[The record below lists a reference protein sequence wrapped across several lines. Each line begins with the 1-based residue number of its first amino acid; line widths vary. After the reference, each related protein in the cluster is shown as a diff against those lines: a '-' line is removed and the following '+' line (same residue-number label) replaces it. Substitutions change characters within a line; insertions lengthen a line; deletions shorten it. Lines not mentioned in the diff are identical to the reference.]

1 MRVKVDKDLPRAA
14 IQMLKD
20 RGYEA
25 ARFWSRYG
33 ADLLAAGVLLALA
46 LILFWPQ
53 TFGGE
58 TLLPADNLFQW
69 EPWRSFAADQGVA
82 QPHNSLLSDLI
93 LENYVWKR
101 FILDSLRRPGGL
113 TDKLPLW
120 NPYLFAGAP
129 FLATGQH
136 SALYP
141 FSLLFYVLPLAQAY
155 GWFSAL
161 QFFLAGLFT
170 YLFCRVINVNRLGSL
185 IAGITFMLSGFMV
198 VSVVFTMIIAAA
210 AWLPL
215 LLAII
220 ELIVR
225 AEKNGF
231 QRRTLLYV
239 ALGGVALGCH
249 ILAGHAEITY
259 YTLLVMAAY
268 ALWRLIGTATQS
280 TNLPISQSL
289 RTAGWLLLMVILGLA
304 LGAAQFVP
312 LYEVGAQNFRQ
323 GSATYEQIVG
333 WAFKPRQIATFFVPN
348 FYGSPAHHGYF
359 DLFAW
364 RWVPVT
370 QISWQR
376 NLVTKNYVEAG
387 SYLGI
392 LPYFLAL
399 IALIGQRGGRHGSG
413 IVVRRGSL
421 TKAEMGS
428 VKGPRPSQNGEE
440 AHFYSVT
447 RRYVWFFA
455 LLAFVSINLVFGT
468 PLYALLYRLPFI
480 GQLHSP
486 FRWIFPFSLSLA
498 VLAGM
503 GAMYLS
509 GGGKRTTSTQSPFT
523 GQNTQRI
530 VGWPAFWGG
539 LAGVVVLLLMLVFRE
554 PVLRSADAYV
564 ANNELATLAFRDGQM
579 MVSYQW
585 RNFLIFFLML
595 AASGAV
601 LRVSRCAIYL
611 PRWLGGANAWKAL
624 ALAVLV
630 VDLLLFGVGFNP
642 AVEPRL
648 LEFRPPVVDF
658 LQQDTS
664 LYRITS
670 YNAPKEGTFNANV
683 GMFYG
688 LHDIRGYD
696 SIIPKQYADYM
707 GLISRQNQLDF
718 NRIAP
723 LWIDGPQAL
732 DSPLLDLLGVK
743 YVLTTQT
750 IDNPRYTL
758 AYDGEIRVYRNE
770 GAMPRAF
777 TLPQGCA
784 VVVDS
789 VAEGL
794 QTYDPRRFVVLEAG
808 GETPTVVPVDP
819 ALCNPQPAT
828 VSLYKTNEVFADV
841 NLDAPAW
848 LVLADTHFPGWRAFV
863 RPAGDETEEHEQELK
878 IHRADGNF
886 RAVQLEPGAHTVR
899 FKYTPNTVKVG
910 FFISFLGGMVLL
922 VLIGL
927 WIWLRFYRAGA
938 GQSDAGRVAKNSF
951 APIVLQLFNKAIDMA
966 FIALA
971 LRIFT
976 QEQAGDYF
984 FVTSSVIMSVD
995 IFINFGLNTLLQREV
1010 SRDRKLANRYLV
1022 NTTLMRLALSAVAAP
1037 LLLLFVVGWSAFIAP
1052 LSHEAVVAL
1061 ALFAVGLAVSNLS
1074 TGLTSLF
1081 NAYEEMEYPAA
1092 ITTVTTIARAA
1103 LGTGAL
1109 LLGWGLIGLGG
1120 VSIVVNLLTLSILGT
1135 LALRRYFRPRWEPDL
1150 ALHKEMIRQSSPLM
1164 VNNLLSWQFF
1174 RIDIALM
1181 KAIRGAAELG
1191 RYTAVS
1197 FRVVDAINI
1206 IPASFTIA
1214 LFPLMSRYAASTKDS
1229 LARAYALAVQVLVI
1243 VSLPLAVG
1251 VTFLAH
1257 PIANLIGGSQYLPD
1271 SAVALQ
1277 LLIWSIPLGFINSVT
1292 HYVLIALNE
1301 QRYLTRCFV
1310 IGLAFTFVAN
1320 RLLIGPF
1327 GYRASAV
1334 LHSFSELALLIP
1346 FYLGLR
1352 RHLPPV
1358 PWTRLLWRPL
1368 LAGAGM
1374 AALPALLPGVSIWLI
1389 LPVSGVVY
1397 VGLLL
1402 ALGTFRGDDWRPIRD
1417 ALPLGRRLAA

>member
-1 MRVKVDKDLPRAA
+1 MTVTRL
-14 IQMLKD
+14 
-20 RGYEA
+20 
-25 ARFWSRYG
+25 WSRYR
-33 ADLLAAGVLLALA
+33 ADLLAAGLLLALA
-46 LILFWPQ
+46 LTLFWPQ
-53 TFGGE
+53 TFGGK

-93 LENYVWKR
+93 LENFVWKR
-101 FILDSLRRPGGL
+101 FILDSLRQPGGL

-136 SALYP
+136 SALHP
-141 FSLLFYVLPLAQAY
+141 FSLLFFVLPLAHAY

-161 QFFLAGLFT
+161 QLFLAGLFT
-170 YLFCRVINVNRLGSL
+170 YIFCRVINVNRLGSL

-215 LLAII
+215 LLAVI

-239 ALGGVALGCH
+239 ALGSVALGCQ

-259 YTLLVMAAY
+259 YTLLIMAAY
-268 ALWRLIGTATQS
+268 ALWRLVGTALQS
-280 TNLPISQSL
+280 TNSPTTSLPITQSF
-289 RTAGWLLLMVILGLA
+289 RIASWLLLMVILGLA
-304 LGAAQFVP
+304 LGAAQFLP
-312 LYEVGAQNFRQ
+312 FYEVGTQNFRQ
-323 GSATYEQIVG
+323 SSASYEQIVG
-333 WAFKPRQIATFFVPN
+333 WAFPLRQIATFFAPN

-359 DLFAW
+359 DIFAW

-370 QISWQR
+370 VNALGGQITEISWQR

-399 IALIGQRGGRHGSG
+399 VALIG
-413 IVVRRGSL
+413 RRGAL
-421 TKAEMGS
+421 
-428 VKGPRPSQNGEE
+428 VRRPSQNGEE
-440 AHFYSVT
+440 AHFYRVT

-455 LLAFVSINLVFGT
+455 LLAFISINLVFGT

-503 GAMYLS
+503 GTMYLS
-509 GGGKRTTSTQSPFT
+509 GSGKRTTSTQSPFT
-523 GQNTQRI
+523 GQNTQRVI
-530 VGWPAFWGG
+530 GWPAFWGG
-539 LAGVVVLLLMLVFRE
+539 LAGVVALLVILVFRE
-554 PVLRSADAYV
+554 PVLRLADDYV
-564 ANNELATLAFRDGQM
+564 VNNELAALAFRDGQM
-579 MVSYQW
+579 IVSYQW
-585 RNFLIFFLML
+585 HNFLTFFLML

-601 LRVSRCAIYL
+601 LRVSRCPIYL
-611 PRWLGGANAWKAL
+611 PRQLGGTNAWKIL
-624 ALAVLV
+624 ALAVLI

-642 AVEPRL
+642 AVEPHL

-658 LQQDTS
+658 LQRDTS
-664 LYRITS
+664 PYRITS
-670 YNAPKEGTFNANV
+670 YNAPKESTFNANV
-683 GMFYG
+683 GMSYG
-688 LHDIRGYD
+688 LHDVRGYD
-696 SIIPKQYADYM
+696 SIILKQYADYM
-707 GLISRQNQLDF
+707 RLISRQNQLDF

-723 LWIDGPQAL
+723 LWTDEPQAL

-743 YVLTTQT
+743 YVLTAQE
-750 IDNPRYTL
+750 IDNPRYTPV
-758 AYDGEIRVYRNE
+758 YDNEIRVYRNE

-784 VVVDS
+784 VVVDD

-794 QTYDPRRFVVLEAG
+794 RAYDPRRFVVLEAG
-808 GETPTVVPVDP
+808 DEVPSTVPCVPGPQDQGLDSVQCLEQADP
-819 ALCNPQPAT
+819 AACSPQTAS
-828 VSLYKTNEVFADV
+828 VSYKSNNEAFVGIT
-841 NLDAPAW
+841 LDAPGW

-863 RPAGDETEEHEQELK
+863 RPAGDETEEHEQELE
-878 IHRADGNF
+878 IYRADGNF
-886 RAVQLEPGAHTVR
+886 RAVRLEAGEHTVR
-899 FKYTPNTVKVG
+899 FKYTPNTIKVG

-927 WIWLRFYRAGA
+927 WLWLRFYRAGE

-951 APIVLQLFNKAIDMA
+951 APIVLQLFNKAIDTA

-976 QEQAGDYF
+976 QEQAGDYY

-1010 SRDRKLANRYLV
+1010 SRDQGLANRYLA
-1022 NTTLMRLALSAVAAP
+1022 NTTLLRLALSAVAAP
-1037 LLLLFVVGWSAFIAP
+1037 LLFLFVVGWSAFIAP
-1052 LSHEAVVAL
+1052 LSHEAVWAL
-1061 ALFAVGLAVSNLS
+1061 ALFAVGLVVSNLA

-1081 NAYEEMEYPAA
+1081 NAYEDMEYPAA

-1120 VSIVVNLLTLSILGT
+1120 VSIVVNLITLSILGT
-1135 LALRRYFRPRWEPDL
+1135 LALRRYFRPRWEPDT
-1150 ALHKEMIRQSSPLM
+1150 ALQKEMIHESSPLM

-1174 RIDIALM
+1174 RIDTALVRAM
-1181 KAIRGAAELG
+1181 RGAAELG

-1197 FRVVDAINI
+1197 FRIVDAINI
-1206 IPASFTIA
+1206 IPASLTIA
-1214 LFPLMSRYAASTKDS
+1214 LFPLMSRYAASTKGS

-1243 VSLPLAVG
+1243 VALPLAVA
-1251 VTFLAH
+1251 VTFVAYPL
-1257 PIANLIGGSQYLPD
+1257 ANLLGGSQYLPD
-1271 SAVALQ
+1271 SAIALQ

-1327 GYRASAV
+1327 GYRASAT
-1334 LHSFSELALLIP
+1334 LHTLSELALLIP
-1346 FYLGLR
+1346 FYVGLR

-1358 PWTRLLWRPL
+1358 PWARLLWRPI
-1368 LAGAGM
+1368 LAGAAM
-1374 AALPALLPGVSIWLI
+1374 AALPALLPTVSIWLT
-1389 LPVSGVVY
+1389 LPAGAVVY
-1397 VGLLL
+1397 LALLL
-1402 ALGTFRGDDWRPIRD
+1402 ALGVFRGDDWRPIRD
-1417 ALPLGRRLAA
+1417 ALPMGRRLAT

>member
-1 MRVKVDKDLPRAA
+1 MTVT
-14 IQMLKD
+14 
-20 RGYEA
+20 
-25 ARFWSRYG
+25 RFWSRYG
-33 ADLLAAGVLLALA
+33 ADLLAISALLALA

-53 TFGGE
+53 TFGGKM
-58 TLLPADNLFQW
+58 LLPADNLFQW
-69 EPWRSFAADQGVA
+69 EPWQSFAAEQGVDV
-82 QPHNSLLSDLI
+82 PHNVLLSDLI

-101 FILDSLRRPGGL
+101 FILDSLHRPDGL

-141 FSLLFYVLPLAQAY
+141 FSVLFYVLPLAHAY

-161 QFFLAGLFT
+161 QLFLAGLFT
-170 YLFCRVINVNRLGSL
+170 YVFCRVINVNRLGAL

-198 VSVVFTMIIAAA
+198 VGVVFTMIIAAA

-215 LLAII
+215 LLAAV

-239 ALGGVALGCH
+239 ALGSLALGCH

-259 YTLLVMAAY
+259 YTLLMVAAY
-268 ALWRLIGTATQS
+268 ALWRLVGTAVQPTDLS
-280 TNLPISQSL
+280 HLFRIG
-289 RTAGWLLLMVILGLA
+289 GWLVLMAGLGLA

-312 LYEVGAQNFRQ
+312 LYEAGTRNFRQ
-323 GSATYEQIVG
+323 ESATYEQIVD
-333 WAFKPRQIATFFVPN
+333 WAFQSRQIVTFFVPN

-359 DLFAW
+359 DVFAW

-370 QISWQR
+370 VNALGERITQVSWQR

-392 LPYFLAL
+392 LPYLLAL
-399 IALIGQRGGRHGSG
+399 IALIGRRGGRH
-413 IVVRRGSL
+413 
-421 TKAEMGS
+421 
-428 VKGPRPSQNGEE
+428 GEE

-455 LLAFVSINLVFGT
+455 LLAFVSINFVFGT

-486 FRWIFPFSLSLA
+486 FRWIFPFSMSVA

-523 GQNTQRI
+523 GENTQWAI
-530 VGWPAFWGG
+530 GWPAFWGG
-539 LAGVVVLLLMLVFRE
+539 LAGVVALLLVLVFRG
-554 PVLRSADAYV
+554 PALRFADAYV
-564 ANNELATLAFRDGQM
+564 RNHELAARAFRDGQM

-601 LRVSRCAIYL
+601 LRISRCPIYL
-611 PRWLGGANAWKAL
+611 PRWMGGASAWKAL
-624 ALAVLV
+624 ALAVLM

-642 AVEPRL
+642 AVGPRL
-648 LEFRPPVVDF
+648 LEFRPPAVDF
-658 LQQDTS
+658 LLKDTS

-670 YNAPKEGTFNANV
+670 YNAPGEDTFNANA

-688 LHDIRGYD
+688 LHDVRGYD

-707 GLISRQNQLDF
+707 RLISRQNQLEF

-723 LWIDGPQAL
+723 LWTDEPQAL

-758 AYDGEIRVYRNE
+758 VYDGEVRVYRNE

-777 TLPQGCA
+777 SLPQGCA
-784 VVVDS
+784 VVVDD
-789 VAEGL
+789 VAQGL
-794 QTYDPRRFVVLEAG
+794 RAYDPRRLVLLEAR
-808 GETPTVVPVDP
+808 GEVSNLGQADP
-819 ALCNPQPAT
+819 AVCNPQPAT
-828 VSLYKTNEVFADV
+828 VSYKSNNEAFVDV
-841 NLDAPAW
+841 KLDGASW
-848 LVLADTHFPGWRAFV
+848 LVLADSYFPGWKAFV
-863 RPAGDETEEHEQELK
+863 RPAGEETEENERELT

-886 RAVQLEPGAHTVR
+886 RAVQLEAGAHTVR
-899 FKYTPNTVKVG
+899 FKYTPSTVKVG
-910 FFISFLGGMVLL
+910 FFVSFLGSMALL
-922 VLIGL
+922 MLIAL
-927 WIWLRFYRAGA
+927 WLWMRFYRAGE

-951 APIVLQLFNKAIDMA
+951 APIVLQLFNKLIDTA

-976 QEQAGDYF
+976 QEQAGHYT
-984 FVTSSVIMSVD
+984 FVTSYVIMTVD

-1010 SRDRKLANRYLV
+1010 SRDRQLANRYLV
-1022 NTTLMRLALSAVAAP
+1022 NTTLLRLLLSAVAAP
-1037 LLLLFVVGWSAFIAP
+1037 LLFLFVAGWSVLDAP
-1052 LSHEAVVAL
+1052 LGHEAVWAI
-1061 ALFAVGLAVSNLS
+1061 ALFAVGLVTSNLS

-1135 LALRRYFRPRWEPDL
+1135 LVLRRYFRPRWEPDL
-1150 ALHKEMIRQSSPLM
+1150 ALQKEMVRQSYPLM
-1164 VNNLLSWQFF
+1164 LNNLFSWQFF
-1174 RIDIALM
+1174 RIDVALV

-1197 FRVVDAINI
+1197 FRIVDAINI

-1214 LFPLMSRYAASTKDS
+1214 LFPLMSRYAVSTKDS
-1229 LARAYALAVQVLVI
+1229 LARIYALAVQVLVI
-1243 VSLPLAVG
+1243 VALPLAVAI
-1251 VTFLAH
+1251 TFLAH

-1271 SAVALQ
+1271 SAIALQ

-1292 HYVLIALNE
+1292 HYVLIALDE

-1310 IGLAFTFVAN
+1310 IGLAFTAVAN
-1320 RLLIGPF
+1320 RLLVGPF

-1334 LHSFSELALLIP
+1334 LHIFSELVLLIP

-1358 PWTRLLWRPL
+1358 PWARLLWRPL
-1368 LAGAGM
+1368 LAGVGM
-1374 AALPALLPGVSIWLI
+1374 AALPALLPGVSVWLT
-1389 LPVSGVVY
+1389 LPAGGLVY
-1397 VGLLL
+1397 LVLLL
-1402 ALGTFRGDDWRPIRD
+1402 ALGTFRGDDWRPILD
-1417 ALPLGRRLAA
+1417 ALPPGRRLVT

>member
-1 MRVKVDKDLPRAA
+1 MT
-14 IQMLKD
+14 
-20 RGYEA
+20 
-25 ARFWSRYG
+25 RFWSRYR
-33 ADLLAAGVLLALA
+33 ADLLAASVLLTLA
-46 LILFWPQ
+46 LLFFWPQ
-53 TFGGE
+53 TFGDK

-69 EPWRSFAADQGVA
+69 EPWRAFAAEEGIA
-82 QPHNSLLSDLI
+82 QPHNTLLSDLI

-101 FILDSLRRPGGL
+101 FILDSFHQPGGL

-120 NPYLFAGAP
+120 NPHLFAGVP
-129 FLATGQH
+129 FLAAGQH

-141 FSLLFYVLPLAQAY
+141 FSVLFYVLPLARAY

-161 QFFLAGLFT
+161 QLFLAGLFT
-170 YLFCRVINVNRLGSL
+170 YVFCRVINVNRLGSL

-215 LLAII
+215 LLAAV

-225 AEKNGF
+225 TEKNGF

-239 ALGGVALGCH
+239 AMGSLALGCQT
-249 ILAGHAEITY
+249 LAGHPEITY
-259 YTLLVMAAY
+259 YTLLVVAVY
-268 ALWRLIGTATQS
+268 ALWRLVGTTVQS
-280 TNLPISQSL
+280 THLSISLFL
-289 RTAGWLLLMVILGLA
+289 RTTGWLLLMVALGLS
-304 LGAAQFVP
+304 LGAAQLVP

-323 GSATYEQIVG
+323 GSATYEQVVG
-333 WAFKPRQIATFFVPN
+333 WAFPLRQVATFFVPN

-359 DLFAW
+359 DVFDW
-364 RWVPVT
+364 RWTPVT
-370 QISWQR
+370 VNALGERITQVSWQR

-399 IALIGQRGGRHGSG
+399 IAVIGRRGLAN
-413 IVVRRGSL
+413 VVHRGSL
-421 TKAEMGS
+421 TEVEAGGKDLH
-428 VKGPRPSQNGEE
+428 PSQNSQE

-455 LLAFVSINLVFGT
+455 LLAFVSINFVFGM

-486 FRWIFPFSLSLA
+486 FRWIFPYSLSLA

-509 GGGKRTTSTQSPFT
+509 GSGKRTTSTQSPFS
-523 GQNTQRI
+523 GKNTQRI
-530 VGWPAFWGG
+530 IGWPAFWGG
-539 LAGVVVLLLMLVFRE
+539 MVGVAILLLTLVFRE
-554 PVLRSADAYV
+554 PILRLANEYV
-564 ANNELATLAFRDGQM
+564 TNNKLAARAFHDGQM

-585 RNFLIFFLML
+585 RNLLIFFLML

-601 LRVSRCAIYL
+601 LRVSRCSIYL
-611 PRWLGGANAWKAL
+611 PRRLGGGNAWKAL
-624 ALAVLV
+624 ALAVLTI
-630 VDLLLFGVGFNP
+630 DLLIFGIDFNP

-648 LEFRPPVVDF
+648 LDFQPPVVDF
-658 LQQDTS
+658 LLKDNS

-670 YNAPKEGTFNANV
+670 YNVPGENTFNANA

-707 GLISRQNQLDF
+707 RLISRQNQLDF

-723 LWIDGPQAL
+723 LWTDESGAL
-732 DSPLLDLLGVK
+732 DSPLLDLLGAK
-743 YVLTTQT
+743 YVLTTQE

-777 TLPQGCA
+777 TLPAGCV
-784 VVVDS
+784 VVVDD
-789 VAEGL
+789 VTVGL
-794 QTYDPRRFVVLEAG
+794 QSYDPRHIVVLEAREG
-808 GETPTVVPVDP
+808 TPDVETVGSAT
-819 ALCNPQPAT
+819 CNPQPAQI
-828 VSLYKTNEVFADV
+828 SRYGFNEVLVEV
-841 NLDAPAW
+841 NLEEPGW
-848 LVLADTHFPGWRAFV
+848 LVLADSYFAGWKAFV
-863 RPAGDETEEHEQELK
+863 RPAGEKTEENELELP
-878 IHRADGNF
+878 IHRANGNF
-886 RAVQLEPGAHTVR
+886 RAVELDPGAHTVR

-910 FFISFLGGMVLL
+910 LFVSFLGGMAALML
-922 VLIGL
+922 AAL
-927 WIWLRFYRAGA
+927 WLWLRFYRTGE

-951 APIVLQLFNKAIDMA
+951 APIVLQLFNKIIDTA

-976 QEQAGDYF
+976 QEQAGDYT
-984 FVTSSVIMSVD
+984 FVTSSVIMTVD

-1010 SRDRKLANRYLV
+1010 SRDRGLANRYLV
-1022 NTTLMRLALSAVAAP
+1022 NTTLLRLGLSAVAAP
-1037 LLLLFVVGWSAFIAP
+1037 LLFLFVVGWSVLNEP
-1052 LSHEAVVAL
+1052 LGHEVVWAM
-1061 ALFAVGLAVSNLS
+1061 ALFAIGLVISNLS
-1074 TGLTSLF
+1074 AGLSSLF

-1103 LGTGAL
+1103 LGTGTL
-1109 LLGWGLIGLGG
+1109 VLGWGLIGLGG
-1120 VSIVVNLLTLSILGT
+1120 VSIAVNLLTLSILFP
-1135 LALRRYFRPRWEPDL
+1135 LALRRYFRPHWEPDL
-1150 ALHKEMIRQSSPLM
+1150 RLQKEMVRESYSLM
-1164 VNNLLSWQFF
+1164 INNLLSWQFF
-1174 RIDIALM
+1174 WIDNTLM
-1181 KAIRGAAELG
+1181 RAIRGAAELG

-1197 FRVVDAINI
+1197 VRVVMAINI
-1206 IPASFTIA
+1206 IPTSFTIA
-1214 LFPLMSRYAASTKDS
+1214 LFPLMSRYAASAKDS
-1229 LARAYALAVQVLVI
+1229 LVRAYALAVQALVI
-1243 VSLPLAVG
+1243 VALPLAVG

-1257 PIANLIGGSQYLPD
+1257 PLANLLGGSQYLPD
-1271 SAVALQ
+1271 SAIALQ

-1310 IGLAFTFVAN
+1310 IGLTFTAVAN
-1320 RLLIGPF
+1320 LLLIGPF

-1334 LHSFSELALLIP
+1334 LHIFSELSLLIP
-1346 FYLGLR
+1346 FYVGLR

-1358 PWTRLLWRPL
+1358 QWTQLLWRPL
-1368 LAGAGM
+1368 LAAAAM
-1374 AALPALLPGVSIWLI
+1374 AALPALLPTVSIWLT
-1389 LPVSGVVY
+1389 LPVGGVVY
-1397 VGLLL
+1397 LGVLL
-1402 ALGTFRGDDWRPIRD
+1402 ALGTFRGDDWRPILD
-1417 ALPLGRRLAA
+1417 ALPLGRRLAT

>member
-1 MRVKVDKDLPRAA
+1 MSV
-14 IQMLKD
+14 
-20 RGYEA
+20 
-25 ARFWSRYG
+25 ARFWSRYR
-33 ADLLAAGVLLALA
+33 ADVLAVSVLLTLA

-53 TFGGE
+53 TFGGK

-69 EPWRSFAADQGVA
+69 EPWQGFAAEQGVA
-82 QPHNSLLSDLI
+82 QSHNTLLSDLI

-101 FILDSLRRPGGL
+101 FILNSFRQPDGL
-113 TDKLPLW
+113 ADKLPLW

-141 FSLLFYVLPLAQAY
+141 FSVLFYVLPLAKAY

-161 QFFLAGLFT
+161 QLFLAGLFT
-170 YLFCRVINVNRLGSL
+170 YVFCRVVNVNRLGAL

-215 LLAII
+215 LLAAV

-225 AEKNGF
+225 IEKNGF
-231 QRRTLLYV
+231 QRRTLLCV
-239 ALGGVALGCH
+239 ALGSVALGCQ
-249 ILAGHAEITY
+249 ILAGHPEITY

-268 ALWRLIGTATQS
+268 ALWRLVGTARQPTKFS
-280 TNLPISQSL
+280 RLLHIC
-289 RTAGWLLLMVILGLA
+289 GWLLLMVILGLA

-312 LYEVGAQNFRQ
+312 LYEVGTQNFRQ
-323 GSATYEQIVG
+323 GSATYEQIVD
-333 WAFKPRQIATFFVPN
+333 WAFKARQIATFFVPN

-359 DLFAW
+359 DVFDW
-364 RWVPVT
+364 RWEPVTVNALGEQIT

-399 IALIGQRGGRHGSG
+399 IALIGRRGGRY
-413 IVVRRGSL
+413 
-421 TKAEMGS
+421 
-428 VKGPRPSQNGEE
+428 GEE
-440 AHFYSVT
+440 AHFYGVT
-447 RRYVWFFA
+447 RHYVWLFA
-455 LLAFVSINLVFGT
+455 LLAFVSINFVFGT

-509 GGGKRTTSTQSPFT
+509 GGGRRTTSTQSPFT

-539 LAGVVVLLLMLVFRE
+539 LAGVGALLLVLVFRG
-554 PVLRSADAYV
+554 PVLRVADAYV
-564 ANNELATLAFRDGQM
+564 RSHELTAKAFRDGQM

-585 RNFLIFFLML
+585 RNLIIFFLML

-601 LRVSRCAIYL
+601 LRVSRCPIYL
-611 PRWLGGANAWKAL
+611 PRWMSGANAWKAL
-624 ALAVLV
+624 ALAVLI
-630 VDLLLFGVGFNP
+630 VDLLLFGRGFNP

-658 LQQDTS
+658 LQKDVS

-670 YNAPKEGTFNANV
+670 YNAPGENTFSANV

-688 LHDIRGYD
+688 LHDVRGYD

-707 GLISRQNQLDF
+707 GLISRQNQLEY

-723 LWIDGPQAL
+723 LWTDQPRAL

-758 AYDGEIRVYRNE
+758 AYDGQVRVYRNE

-777 TLPQGCA
+777 TLPVGCA
-784 VVVDS
+784 VVVDD

-794 QTYDPRRFVVLEAG
+794 QIYDPRRFVVLEAG
-808 GETPTVVPVDP
+808 DGTPEVEMVDP
-819 ALCNPQPAT
+819 STCNPQPAA
-828 VSLYKTNEVFADV
+828 VSYRSNNETFVEVELA
-841 NLDAPAW
+841 APAW
-848 LVLADTHFPGWRAFV
+848 LVLADSHFPGWKAFV
-863 RPAGDETEEHEQELK
+863 RSRGDETEENEDELN

-886 RAVQLEPGAHTVR
+886 RAVQLDPGSHTVR

-910 FFISFLGGMVLL
+910 FFVSFLGSMVLL
-922 VLIGL
+922 MLGGL
-927 WIWLRFYRAGA
+927 WLWLRFYRADE
-938 GQSDAGRVAKNSF
+938 GQSDARRVAKNSF
-951 APIVLQLFNKAIDMA
+951 APIVLQLFNKAIDTA

-976 QEQAGDYF
+976 PEQAGHYTF
-984 FVTSSVIMSVD
+984 ITSSVIMTVD

-1010 SRDRKLANRYLV
+1010 SRDRKLANRCLI
-1022 NTTLMRLALSAVAAP
+1022 NTTLLRLLLSAVAAP
-1037 LLLLFVVGWSAFIAP
+1037 LLFLFVVGWSTLVAP
-1052 LSHEAVVAL
+1052 LGHETVWAIT
-1061 ALFAVGLAVSNLS
+1061 LFAIGLLVSNLS

-1081 NAYEEMEYPAA
+1081 YAHEEMEYPAA

-1103 LGTGAL
+1103 LSIGAL

-1120 VSIVVNLLTLSILGT
+1120 ASIVVNLLTLSILGT
-1135 LALRRYFRPRWEPDL
+1135 LALRRYFRPRWEPDVVL
-1150 ALHKEMIRQSSPLM
+1150 QKEMVRESYPLM

-1174 RIDIALM
+1174 RVDIALM
-1181 KAIRGAAELG
+1181 AAIRGAAELG

-1197 FRVVDAINI
+1197 SRVVDAINI

-1214 LFPLMSRYAASTKDS
+1214 LFPLMSRYAVSTKDS

-1243 VSLPLAVG
+1243 VALPLAVAI
-1251 VTFLAH
+1251 TFLAH
-1257 PIANLIGGSQYLPD
+1257 DLANLIGGSQYLPD
-1271 SAVALQ
+1271 SAIALQ
-1277 LLIWSIPLGFINSVT
+1277 LFIWSIPLGFINSVT

-1310 IGLAFTFVAN
+1310 IGLTFTTIAN
-1320 RLLIGPF
+1320 LLLIGSY

-1334 LHSFSELALLIP
+1334 LHTFSELVLLIP
-1346 FYLGLR
+1346 FYVGLR
-1352 RHLPPV
+1352 RHLPSV
-1358 PWTRLLWRPL
+1358 PWVLLLWRPI
-1368 LAGAGM
+1368 LAAAAM
-1374 AALPALLPGVSIWLI
+1374 AALLALLPTVSIWLT
-1389 LPVSGVVY
+1389 LPVGGTVY
-1397 VGLLL
+1397 LVLLL
-1402 ALGTFRGDDWRPIRD
+1402 ALGTFRGGDWRPILD
-1417 ALPLGRRLAA
+1417 AFPKLFSRNRVVYER

>member
-1 MRVKVDKDLPRAA
+1 MILT
-14 IQMLKD
+14 
-20 RGYEA
+20 
-25 ARFWSRYG
+25 RFWSRYR
-33 ADLLAAGVLLALA
+33 ADLLATVLLLVLS

-53 TFGGE
+53 TFGGK
-58 TLLPADNLFQW
+58 TLLPVDNLFQW
-69 EPWRSFAADQGVA
+69 EPWQSFALEQGVI
-82 QPHNSLLSDLI
+82 QPRNTLLSDLV

-101 FILDSLRRPGGL
+101 FIIESLHQPGGL

-120 NPYLFAGAP
+120 NPHIFAGSP

-141 FSLLFYVLPLAQAY
+141 FSVVFYLLPLAQAY

-161 QFFLAGLFT
+161 QLFLAGLFT
-170 YLFCRVINVNRLGSL
+170 YVFCRVINVNRLGSL
-185 IAGITFMLSGFMV
+185 IAGVTFMLSGFMV

-215 LLAII
+215 LLAVV

-225 AEKNGF
+225 AEKVGF

-239 ALGGVALGCH
+239 VLGAVALGCQ
-249 ILAGHAEITY
+249 ILAGHPEITY

-268 ALWRLIGTATQS
+268 ALWRLIGTAIRS
-280 TNLPISQSL
+280 TNRPIPHLL
-289 RTAGWLLLMVILGLA
+289 RIAGWLLLSVALGLA

-323 GSATYEQIVG
+323 GSAAYAQIVS
-333 WAFKPRQIATFFVPN
+333 WAFKPRQVATFFVPN
-348 FYGSPAHHGYF
+348 FYGSPAHHGFLDVF
-359 DLFAW
+359 DW
-364 RWVPVT
+364 HWVPVTVNALGERIT

-399 IALIGQRGGRHGSG
+399 VALLGRRGGRHGAQ
-413 IVVRRGSL
+413 V
-421 TKAEMGS
+421 
-428 VKGPRPSQNGEE
+428 
-440 AHFYSVT
+440 HFYGVT

-455 LLAFVSINLVFGT
+455 LLAFVSVNFVFGT

-486 FRWIFPFSLSLA
+486 FRWIFPYSLSLA

-503 GAMYLS
+503 GAMYLAGS
-509 GGGKRTTSTQSPFT
+509 EKGTTSTQSPFT
-523 GQNTQRI
+523 GENTQRI
-530 VGWPAFWGG
+530 IGWPAFWGG
-539 LAGVVVLLLMLVFRE
+539 LVGLVVLLLVLIFRA
-554 PVLRSADAYV
+554 PVLRLADDYV
-564 ANNELATLAFRDGQM
+564 ANNDLAIFAFRDGRM

-595 AASGAV
+595 MASGAV
-601 LRVSRCAIYL
+601 LRLSRCPIYL
-611 PRWLGGANAWKAL
+611 PRWLGGASVWKVL
-624 ALAVLV
+624 ALAVLI

-658 LQQDTS
+658 LQKDTS
-664 LYRITS
+664 LYRLTS
-670 YNAPKEGTFNANV
+670 YNVPGESTFNANV

-707 GLISRQNQLDF
+707 RLISQQNQLAY

-723 LWIDGPQAL
+723 LWTDQPQAL
-732 DSPLLDLLGVK
+732 DSPLLDLSGVK
-743 YVLTTQT
+743 YVLTTQE
-750 IDNPRYTL
+750 IDSPRYTL
-758 AYDGEIRVYRNE
+758 AYDGEVRVYRNE

-777 TLPQGCA
+777 TLPEGCA
-784 VVVDS
+784 VLVTD
-789 VAEGL
+789 VAEAL
-794 QTYDPRRFVVLEAG
+794 QTYDARRFVVLEAG
-808 GETPTVVPVDP
+808 KEAPSLTPVDP
-819 ALCNPQPAT
+819 AICNPQAAAI
-828 VSLYKTNEVFADV
+828 SLYKSNEIFVDV

-848 LVLADTHFPGWRAFV
+848 LVLADSYFSGWKAFV
-863 RPAGDETEEHEQELK
+863 RPFGDETEEHELELT
-878 IHRADGNF
+878 IFRADGNF
-886 RAVQLEPGAHTVR
+886 RAVRLGAGAHTVR

-910 FFISFLGGMVLL
+910 FFVSFLGGMVLL

-927 WIWLRFYRAGA
+927 WLWLRFYGTGR
-938 GQSDAGRVAKNSF
+938 GQSAAGRVAKNSL
-951 APIVLQLFNKAIDMA
+951 APIVLQLFNKAIDTA

-971 LRIFT
+971 LRMFT

-995 IFINFGLNTLLQREV
+995 IFINFGLNMLLQREV
-1010 SRDRKLANRYLV
+1010 SRDQGLANRYLV
-1022 NTTLMRLALSAVAAP
+1022 NTTLLRLLLSAVAAP
-1037 LLLLFVVGWSAFIAP
+1037 LLLLFVVGWSGLVAP
-1052 LSHEAVVAL
+1052 LGHEAIWAL
-1061 ALFAVGLAVSNLS
+1061 ALFAVGLVVSNLA

-1092 ITTVTTIARAA
+1092 ITTVTTVARAA

-1120 VSIVVNLLTLSILGT
+1120 VSIAVNLITLSILGGI
-1135 LALRRYFRPRWEPDL
+1135 ALRRYFRPYWEPDV
-1150 ALHKEMIRQSSPLM
+1150 ALQREMIGESAPLM
-1164 VNNLLSWQFF
+1164 INNLLSWQFF
-1174 RIDIALM
+1174 RIDTALV

-1229 LARAYALAVQVLVI
+1229 LSRAYALAVQVLI
-1243 VSLPLAVG
+1243 VVALPLAVA
-1251 VTFLAH
+1251 VTFLAY
-1257 PIANLIGGSQYLPD
+1257 PVANLIGGSQYLPD
-1271 SAVALQ
+1271 SAIALQ

-1292 HYVLIALNE
+1292 HYVLIALNQ
-1301 QRYLTRCFV
+1301 QRYLTRCFL
-1310 IGLAFTFVAN
+1310 IGLTFTAAAN
-1320 RLLIGPF
+1320 WLLIGRF
-1327 GYRASAV
+1327 GYRASAM
-1334 LHSFSELALLIP
+1334 LHAFSELALLIP
-1346 FYLGLR
+1346 FYVGLR
-1352 RHLPPV
+1352 RHLRPV
-1358 PWTRLLWRPL
+1358 PWVRLLWRPL
-1368 LAGAGM
+1368 LAAAGM
-1374 AALPALLPGVSIWLI
+1374 AAVPGLLSGVSIWVTMPLGGI
-1389 LPVSGVVY
+1389 VY
-1397 VGLLL
+1397 LTLLL
-1402 ALGTFRGDDWRPIRD
+1402 ALGTFRGNDWQPILEAFPVGRWLARRHRP
-1417 ALPLGRRLAA
+1417 AVVE

>member
-1 MRVKVDKDLPRAA
+1 MTR
-14 IQMLKD
+14 I
-20 RGYEA
+20 
-25 ARFWSRYG
+25 WSRYR
-33 ADLLAAGVLLALA
+33 ADMLAVGVLLVLA

-53 TFGGE
+53 TFGGR

-69 EPWRSFAADQGVA
+69 EPWQSFAAEQGVT
-82 QPHNSLLSDLI
+82 QPYNTLLSDLL

-101 FILDSLRRPGGL
+101 FILDSLHQPGGL

-120 NPYLFAGAP
+120 NPHLFAGAP
-129 FLATGQH
+129 FLASGQH

-141 FSLLFYVLPLAQAY
+141 FSVLFYVLPLARAY

-161 QFFLAGLFT
+161 QLFLAGLFT
-170 YLFCRVINVNRLGSL
+170 YIFCRVINVNRLGGL

-215 LLAII
+215 LLAAI

-225 AEKNGF
+225 AEKGGF

-239 ALGGVALGCH
+239 ALGSLALGCH
-249 ILAGHAEITY
+249 VLAGHPEITY

-268 ALWRLIGTATQS
+268 ALWRLVGMAVQS
-280 TNLPISQSL
+280 TERSHLL
-289 RTAGWLLLMVILGLA
+289 RAAGWLLLMVGLGLA
-304 LGAAQFVP
+304 LGAAQLVP
-312 LYEVGAQNFRQ
+312 LYEVGQLNFRQ

-333 WAFKPRQIATFFVPN
+333 WAFKPRQMATFFVPN

-359 DLFAW
+359 DVFAW

-370 QISWQR
+370 VNALGERITQISWQR
-376 NLVTKNYVEAG
+376 NLLTKNYVEAG

-399 IALIGQRGGRHGSG
+399 VALIG
-413 IVVRRGSL
+413 RRG
-421 TKAEMGS
+421 A
-428 VKGPRPSQNGEE
+428 RHGEE
-440 AHFYSVT
+440 AHFYGVT

-455 LLAFVSINLVFGT
+455 LLAFVSINFVYGT
-468 PLYALLYRLPFI
+468 PLYALLYHLPFI
-480 GQLHSP
+480 GQLHSS

-509 GGGKRTTSTQSPFT
+509 GGGQRTTSAQSPFT
-523 GQNTQRI
+523 GENTQRI
-530 VGWPAFWGG
+530 VGWPVFW
-539 LAGVVVLLLMLVFRE
+539 AGMAGIAALLFVLVLRD
-554 PVLRSADAYV
+554 PVLRLADAYV
-564 ANNELATLAFRDGQM
+564 RDHELAALAFRDGRM

-585 RNFLIFFLML
+585 RNLFIFFLAL
-595 AASGAV
+595 AASSAV
-601 LRVSRCAIYL
+601 LRVSRCPIYL
-611 PRWLGGANAWKAL
+611 PRWLGGANLWKAL
-624 ALAVLV
+624 AVAVLM

-648 LEFRPPVVDF
+648 LEFCPPVVD
-658 LQQDTS
+658 LMRQDTS
-664 LYRITS
+664 LHRITS
-670 YNAPKEGTFNANV
+670 YNVPGEDTFNANA

-688 LHDIRGYD
+688 LYDIRGYD

-707 GLISRQNQLDF
+707 RLISRQNQLEY

-723 LWIDGPQAL
+723 LWADEPQAL

-750 IDNPRYTL
+750 IDNPRYAL
-758 AYDGEIRVYRNE
+758 AYDAEIRVYRNE

-777 TLPQGCA
+777 SLPAGCA
-784 VVVDS
+784 VVVDD

-794 QTYDPRRFVVLEAG
+794 QIHDPRRFVLLEAG
-808 GETPTVVPVDP
+808 DEAPQVERVDP
-819 ALCNPQPAT
+819 PACQPQPAS
-828 VSLYKTNEVFADV
+828 VSYRSNNEVFV
-841 NLDAPAW
+841 GVELDAPGW
-848 LVLADTHFPGWRAFV
+848 LVLTDSYFPGWKAFV
-863 RPAGDETEEHEQELK
+863 RPAGEETEENEQGLA

-886 RAVQLEPGAHTVR
+886 RAVRLEAGQHTVR
-899 FKYTPNTVKVG
+899 FKYTPNSVKVG
-910 FFISFLGGMVLL
+910 FFVSFLGSMVTLM
-922 VLIGL
+922 LIGL
-927 WIWLRFYRAGA
+927 WLWLRFYRAGDD
-938 GQSDAGRVAKNSF
+938 QTDAGRVAKNSF
-951 APIVLQLFNKAIDMA
+951 APIVLQLFNKGIDTA

-971 LRIFT
+971 LRMFT

-1010 SRDRKLANRYLV
+1010 SRDRQLANRYLA
-1022 NTTLMRLALSAVAAP
+1022 NTTLLRLVLSAVAAP
-1037 LLLLFVVGWSAFIAP
+1037 LLLLFVVGWSALVAP
-1052 LSHEAVVAL
+1052 LGHEASWAL
-1061 ALFAVGLAVSNLS
+1061 ALFAIGLAVSNLA

-1092 ITTVTTIARAA
+1092 VTTVTTIARAA

-1120 VSIVVNLLTLSILGT
+1120 VSIAVNLITLAILGT
-1135 LALRRYFRPRWEPDL
+1135 LMLRRYFRPRWEPDV
-1150 ALHKEMIRQSSPLM
+1150 ALQKEMIRESYPLM

-1174 RIDIALM
+1174 RIDSVLL

-1197 FRVVDAINI
+1197 FRIVDAINI

-1243 VSLPLAVG
+1243 IALPLAVAL
-1251 VTFLAH
+1251 TFVAY
-1257 PIANLIGGSQYLPD
+1257 PIANLLGGSQYLPD
-1271 SAVALQ
+1271 SAIALQ
-1277 LLIWSIPLGFINSVT
+1277 LFIWSIPLGFINSVT

-1310 IGLAFTFVAN
+1310 VGLGFTALAN
-1320 RLLIGPF
+1320 LLLIGPF
-1327 GYRASAV
+1327 GYRASAA
-1334 LHSFSELALLIP
+1334 LHIFSELALLIP
-1346 FYLGLR
+1346 FYVGLR

-1358 PWTRLLWRPL
+1358 PWARLLWRPL
-1368 LAGAGM
+1368 LATAAM
-1374 AALPALLPGVSIWLI
+1374 AALPSLLPRVSIWLT
-1389 LPVSGVVY
+1389 LPAGNLVY
-1397 VGLLL
+1397 LALLL
-1402 ALGTFRGDDWRPIRD
+1402 ALGTFRGDDWRPILD
-1417 ALPLGRRLAA
+1417 ALPRPFSRTRVAYDER

>member
-1 MRVKVDKDLPRAA
+1 MTATRL
-14 IQMLKD
+14 
-20 RGYEA
+20 
-25 ARFWSRYG
+25 WSRYRVD
-33 ADLLAAGVLLALA
+33 ALAVGVLLALA

-53 TFGGE
+53 TFGGK
-58 TLLPADNLFQW
+58 TLLPVDNLFQW
-69 EPWRSFAADQGVA
+69 EPWRSFAAEQGVA
-82 QPHNSLLSDLI
+82 QPENSLLSDLI

-101 FILDSLRRPGGL
+101 FILDSLRQPGDL

-120 NPYLFAGAP
+120 NPYLFAGVP

-141 FSLLFYVLPLAQAY
+141 FSALFYVLPLAHAY

-161 QFFLAGLFT
+161 QLFLAGLFT
-170 YLFCRVINVNRLGSL
+170 YVFGRVINLNRLGAL

-215 LLAII
+215 LLTAI

-231 QRRTLLYV
+231 HRRTLLSV
-239 ALGGVALGCH
+239 ALGSLALGCQ
-249 ILAGHAEITY
+249 ILAGHPEITY
-259 YTLLVMAAY
+259 YTLLGMAAY
-268 ALWRLIGTATQS
+268 ALWRLVGTAFRPTK
-280 TNLPISQSL
+280 LPHLL
-289 RTAGWLLLMVILGLA
+289 RIAGWLLLMVGLGLA

-312 LYEVGAQNFRQ
+312 LYEVGRLNFRQ

-333 WAFKPRQIATFFVPN
+333 WAFRPRQMATFFVPN

-359 DLFAW
+359 DVFAR

-370 QISWQR
+370 VNALGERISQISWQR
-376 NLVTKNYVEAG
+376 NLLTKNYVEAG

-399 IALIGQRGGRHGSG
+399 IALIGRRSGRHGQE
-413 IVVRRGSL
+413 V
-421 TKAEMGS
+421 
-428 VKGPRPSQNGEE
+428 
-440 AHFYSVT
+440 HFYGVT
-447 RRYVWFFA
+447 RRYVWFFV
-455 LLAFVSINLVFGT
+455 LLAFVSINFVFGT

-480 GQLHSP
+480 GQLHSS

-509 GGGKRTTSTQSPFT
+509 GQGRRATSAQSPFT
-523 GQNTQRI
+523 GENTQRI
-530 VGWPAFWGG
+530 VGWPVFWGG
-539 LAGVVVLLLMLVFRE
+539 VAGVVALLLVLIFRH
-554 PVLRSADAYV
+554 PVLRLADAYV
-564 ANNELATLAFRDGQM
+564 RDHELAALAFRDGQM

-585 RNFLIFFLML
+585 RNALIFFLAL

-601 LRVSRCAIYL
+601 LRVSRCPIYL
-611 PRWLGGANAWKAL
+611 PRWVGGAGVWKAL
-624 ALAVLV
+624 ALAVLI
-630 VDLLLFGVGFNP
+630 VDLLLFGMGFNP
-642 AVEPRL
+642 AVEPQL
-648 LEFRPPVVDF
+648 LEFRPPSVDF
-658 LQQDTS
+658 LQKDSS

-670 YNAPKEGTFNANV
+670 YNVPGEDTFNANA

-688 LHDIRGYD
+688 LHDVRGYD

-707 GLISRQNQLDF
+707 RLISSQNQLEY

-723 LWIDGPQAL
+723 LWTDEPQAL

-743 YVLTTQT
+743 YVLTTQA

-758 AYDGEIRVYRNE
+758 AYDGEIRIYRNE
-770 GAMPRAF
+770 GVMPRAF
-777 TLPQGCA
+777 SLPIGCA
-784 VVVDS
+784 VVVDD
-789 VAEGL
+789 VLEGL
-794 QTYDPRRFVVLEAG
+794 QTYDPRRYVVLEAG
-808 GETPTVVPVDP
+808 GEMTQVGGGDP
-819 ALCNPQPAT
+819 SACDPQPAAVRYT
-828 VSLYKTNEVFADV
+828 SNSETFV
-841 NLDAPAW
+841 NVELDAPGW
-848 LVLADTHFPGWRAFV
+848 LVLADSYFPGWKAFV
-863 RPAGDETEEHEQELK
+863 RPAGEETEENELELT

-886 RAVQLEPGAHTVR
+886 RTVQLEAGEHTVR
-899 FKYTPNTVKVG
+899 FKYTPDSVKVG
-910 FFISFLGGMVLL
+910 FFVSFLGSMVLFM
-922 VLIGL
+922 LIGL
-927 WIWLRFYRAGA
+927 WLWQRFYRSGDS
-938 GQSDAGRVAKNSF
+938 QSDAGRVAKNSF
-951 APIVLQLFNKAIDMA
+951 APIVLQLFNKAIDTA

-971 LRIFT
+971 LRVFT

-1010 SRDRKLANRYLV
+1010 SRNRQLANHYLV
-1022 NTTLMRLALSAVAAP
+1022 NTTLLRLLLSSVAAP
-1037 LLLLFVVGWSAFIAP
+1037 LLFLFVIGWSVFVAP
-1052 LSHEAVVAL
+1052 LGHEAIWAL
-1061 ALFAVGLAVSNLS
+1061 VLFAVGLVVSNLA

-1092 ITTVTTIARAA
+1092 VTTVTTVARAA
-1103 LGTGAL
+1103 LGTGVL

-1120 VSIVVNLLTLSILGT
+1120 VSIIVNLITLSILGV
-1135 LALRRYFRPRWEPDL
+1135 LALRRYFRPRWEPDT
-1150 ALHKEMIRQSSPLM
+1150 ALQKEMIYESYPLM

-1174 RIDIALM
+1174 RIDSALL

-1197 FRVVDAINI
+1197 FRIVDAINI

-1214 LFPLMSRYAASTKDS
+1214 LFPLMSRFAASTKDS

-1243 VSLPLAVG
+1243 VALPLAVTL
-1251 VTFLAH
+1251 TFLAH
-1257 PIANLIGGSQYLPD
+1257 PIANLLGGSQYLPD
-1271 SAVALQ
+1271 SAIALQ
-1277 LLIWSIPLGFINSVT
+1277 LLVWSIPLGFINSVT

-1301 QRYLTRCFV
+1301 QRYLTRCFAF
-1310 IGLAFTFVAN
+1310 GLAFTTVAN
-1320 RLLIGPF
+1320 LLLIGPF

-1334 LHSFSELALLIP
+1334 LHTFSELALLIP
-1346 FYLGLR
+1346 FYVGLR

-1358 PWTRLLWRPL
+1358 PWARLLWRPL
-1368 LAGAGM
+1368 LAAVAM
-1374 AALPALLPGVSIWLI
+1374 AAVPGLLSRASIWLT
-1389 LPVSGVVY
+1389 LPVGGFVY
-1397 VGLLL
+1397 LTLLL
-1402 ALGTFRGDDWRPIRD
+1402 ALGTFRGDDWRPIFD
-1417 ALPLGRRLAA
+1417 VFPVGRWLARRHRAAVAERIDNPCRE